1 MAIRNILN
9 KDEDVLRKKSRE
21 VTVFDDKLSALV
33 DDMFDTL
40 KKADGAGLAAPQVGI
55 LRRVVVIDVG
65 DGPIELINPEIV
77 KTSGKQHEVEGCL
90 SCPNDWGY
98 VVRPAKVKCR
108 AKNRRGETV
117 EYNAEGLFARC
128 ICHELDHLEGRL
140 FIDVSD
146 RMLTPEEVDEM
157 LNGRGGS
164 DGKKKKKHK

>member
-90 SCPNDWGY
+90 SSPNQWGY
-98 VVRPAKVKCR
+98 VKRPAKVKVTAFNRYGKEFKIEGTELLAR
-108 AKNRRGETV
+108 ALCHEIDHLSGHMYTELVEGPLTDV
-117 EYNAEGLFARC
+117 EYA
-128 ICHELDHLEGRL
+128 D
-140 FIDVSD
+140 DD
-146 RMLTPEEVDEM
+146 EEEQE
-157 LNGRGGS
+157 
-164 DGKKKKKHK
+164 